1 MSGNATGL
9 TAEQQVAKA
18 LNDAVSRGVAP
29 AMGLLVARGS
39 EVLFSETAGLIEHPG
54 QTCAAGIDTVF
65 DLSSLTKPLATS
77 ACALVLVSEGQMP
90 LGLPVAEVLPELCD
104 TDSDARRRQITVRM
118 LLSHCSGL
126 PAHVRYFEELDSGIA
141 GTRRGYRA
149 VVDAVAATPLESD
162 PGTRVVY
169 SDLGFIL
176 LGELIERIAGMPLE
190 RFFTRQ
196 VLDPLGVDS
205 VGFRRLPEEPDGD
218 AQVSAVDSI
227 APCGSCEWR
236 ETQSLVG
243 EVQDENCWAM
253 GGVSGHAG
261 LFGDLG
267 GVHRLVAEWVA
278 AADGRGTVLS
288 SDIAREFWAN
298 RGGPDGST
306 WALGWDT
313 PSAVGSTAGTQ
324 IGRPAFG
331 HLGYTGTSV
340 WVDRERGVHCV
351 LLSNRVHPDRENQAI
366 REFRPVIH
374 DLVFG
379 SLCTSIS

>member
-1 MSGNATGL
+1 MSGNGGGL
-9 TAEQQVAKA
+9 TGEQQIAEA
-18 LNDAVSRGVAP
+18 LQDAVSRGVAP
-29 AMGLLVARGS
+29 AMGLLVGRGS
-39 EVLFSETAGLIEHPG
+39 EVLLTETAGLIENSGKTSP
-54 QTCAAGIDTVF
+54 ASADTVF

-90 LGLPVAEVLPELCD
+90 LGLPVAEVLPELCAA
-104 TDSDARRRQITVRM
+104 DADERRRQITVRM

-126 PAHVRYFEELDSGIA
+126 PAHVRYFEGLDSGLV
-141 GTRRGYRA
+141 GTRRGYRS

-162 PGTRVVY
+162 PGTRAVY

-196 VLDPLGVDS
+196 ILNPLGVDS
-205 VGFRRLPEEPDGD
+205 VGFRRLPEEPDDD
-218 AQVSAVDSI
+218 AQASAAGNV

-236 ETQSLVG
+236 DTQSLVG

-261 LFGDLG
+261 LFGDLR
-267 GVHRLVAEWVA
+267 GVHELVAEWVA
-278 AADGRGTVLS
+278 AAAGRGRVLS
-288 SDIAREFWAN
+288 SDIAREFWA
-298 RGGPDGST
+298 RSGGPDGST

-313 PSAVGSTAGTQ
+313 PSDVGSTAGTQ

-340 WVDRERGVHCV
+340 WVDLERGVHCV
-351 LLSNRVHPDRENQAI
+351 LLSNRVHPDRDNQAI
-366 REFRPVIH
+366 REFRPAIH

-379 SLCTSIS
+379 RLCTSIS